1 MKEKQKAETNVV
13 DQKEAKKKKVL
24 EIGEVVEGER
34 MNEIKRKEDLDGE
47 KIMTKSLEMKKK
59 DVREDGETVKSVK
72 WINGGHLKIEKMIE
86 EVAEIVIWTVLV
98 LHVEAPME
106 EDGDVMT
113 EEMIDL
119 HQIEMV
125 IGEKIEAEEGL
136 MIVTVILSVV
146 LLGGEEVK
154 TAGVVQM
161 IEMTEVQIV
170 VIETDQ
176 CEEEEMIGVLAMIEA
191 QEAMAVALEVAMI
204 VAHEEGMIVVV
215 ETTEVHLTGGPDL
228 ENLIE
233 TKSLKWEIVIVV
245 MIDAIAA
252 MVEGIIG
259 DLGLEWETE
268 IEEDL
273 EIVVHQQMISQ
284 KEVNN
289 QQMGMMENGKLSA
302 NVNFIP
308 NPQLVFISHS

>member
-1 MKEKQKAETNVV
+1 M
-13 DQKEAKKKKVL
+13 
-24 EIGEVVEGER
+24 G
-34 MNEIKRKEDLDGE
+34 
-47 KIMTKSLEMKKK
+47 
-59 DVREDGETVKSVK
+59 
-72 WINGGHLKIEKMIE
+72 
-86 EVAEIVIWTVLV
+86 
-98 LHVEAPME
+98 
-106 EDGDVMT
+106 
-113 EEMIDL
+113 
-119 HQIEMV
+119 
-125 IGEKIEAEEGL
+125 
-136 MIVTVILSVV
+136 

-161 IEMTEVQIV
+161 IEMTEGQV
-170 VIETDQ
+170 
-176 CEEEEMIGVLAMIEA
+176 
-191 QEAMAVALEVAMI
+191 AMAVALEVAMI
-204 VAHEEGMIVVV
+204 VAHEEGMIVAV

-308 NPQLVFISHS
+308 NSQLVFISHS

>member
-1 MKEKQKAETNVV
+1 
-13 DQKEAKKKKVL
+13 
-24 EIGEVVEGER
+24 
-34 MNEIKRKEDLDGE
+34 
-47 KIMTKSLEMKKK
+47 
-59 DVREDGETVKSVK
+59 
-72 WINGGHLKIEKMIE
+72 
-86 EVAEIVIWTVLV
+86 
-98 LHVEAPME
+98 
-106 EDGDVMT
+106 
-113 EEMIDL
+113 
-119 HQIEMV
+119 
-125 IGEKIEAEEGL
+125 

-161 IEMTEVQIV
+161 IEMTEVQ
-170 VIETDQ
+170 
-176 CEEEEMIGVLAMIEA
+176 LA
-191 QEAMAVALEVAMI
+191 
-204 VAHEEGMIVVV
+204 
-215 ETTEVHLTGGPDL
+215 GGPDL

-273 EIVVHQQMISQ
+273 EIVVHLQMISQ

-289 QQMGMMENGKLSA
+289 QQMGMMEN
-302 NVNFIP
+302 
-308 NPQLVFISHS
+308 

>member
-13 DQKEAKKKKVL
+13 DQKGARKKKVL
-24 EIGEVVEGER
+24 EIGEVAEGEQ
-34 MNEIKRKEDLDGE
+34 MNEIKRKEALDGE
-47 KIMTKSLEMKKK
+47 KNMTTSLEMKKR
-59 DVREDGETVKSVK
+59 DAREDGETVRSVK
-72 WINGGHLKIEKMIE
+72 WINGAHLKIEKRIE

-98 LHVEAPME
+98 HHVELPMP

-119 HQIEMV
+119 LQIEKA

-146 LLGGEEVK
+146 LLGEEEVK
-154 TAGVVQM
+154 TAGVARM
-161 IEMTEVQIV
+161 IEMTEGQIV
-170 VIETDQ
+170 AIETDQ
-176 CEEEEMIGVLAMIEA
+176 CEEEEMIEVLAMIEA
-191 QEAMAVALEVAMI
+191 QEAMAVVLEVAMI
-204 VAHEEGMIVVV
+204 VVHVVGMIVVV
-215 ETTEVHLTGGPDL
+215 EMTEVRLTGGPGL

-233 TKSLKWEIVIVV
+233 MKSLKWEIVIVV
-245 MIDAIAA
+245 MIDEIAA
-252 MVEGIIG
+252 MVEVIIG

-273 EIVVHQQMISQ
+273 EIVVHQQMISP
-284 KEVNN
+284 KGVNS
-289 QQMGMMENGKLSA
+289 QQMGMMENGKLSV

-308 NPQLVFISHS
+308 

>member
-1 MKEKQKAETNVV
+1 
-13 DQKEAKKKKVL
+13 
-24 EIGEVVEGER
+24 
-34 MNEIKRKEDLDGE
+34 
-47 KIMTKSLEMKKK
+47 
-59 DVREDGETVKSVK
+59 
-72 WINGGHLKIEKMIE
+72 MIE

-146 LLGGEEVK
+146 PLGEEEVK
-154 TAGVVQM
+154 TAGVVRM

-170 VIETDQ
+170 AIETDQ
-176 CEEEEMIGVLAMIEA
+176 CEEEEMTEVLAMIEA
-191 QEAMAVALEVAMI
+191 QEAMVVVLEAAMI
-204 VAHEEGMIVVV
+204 VVHEVGMIVVV
-215 ETTEVHLTGGPDL
+215 ETTEVRLTGGPGL

-233 TKSLKWEIVIVV
+233 MKSLKWEIVIVV
-245 MIDAIAA
+245 MTDEIVA

-259 DLGLEWETE
+259 DLGLEWEIE
-268 IEEDL
+268 IEEVL
-273 EIVVHQQMISQ
+273 EIVVHQQMISP
-284 KEVNN
+284 KGVNS
-289 QQMGMMENGKLSA
+289 QQMGMMENGKLSV

-308 NPQLVFISHS
+308 